1 MEVAEK
7 YGPVG
12 KIWMGPYLFIIV
24 TDSDVLEYVLK
35 QCLAK
40 GSLYSFI
47 EPLFGNG
54 ILTAPSM

>member
-7 YGPVG
+7 YGPIG
-12 KIWMGPYLFIIV
+12 KVWMGPYLFIIV
-24 TDSDVLEYVLK
+24 TDSDVLENVLK

-40 GSLYSFI
+40 GSLYSLM